1 MTATIELADSTG
13 DCLVIDKL
21 SSGNYAIYIRSFDR
35 DDYYTELQK
44 IIDRAAFN
52 GRKVT
57 KEDVME
63 ELDVALNMTP
73 SELIRQLKAIVTQLQ
88 MEEEQDDRRIKFY
101 SKSFESDRRND
112 CSKK

>member
-1 MTATIELADSTG
+1 MTATFEIADKTG

-21 SSGNYAIYIRSFDR
+21 DSGNYAVYIRSFDIY
-35 DDYYTELQK
+35 DNSEELQK
-44 IIDRAAFN
+44 LLDKAEFD

-63 ELDVALNMTP
+63 ELDVALNMTK

-88 MEEEQDDRRIKFY
+88 MEEQDDR
-101 SKSFESDRRND
+101 
-112 CSKK
+112 